1 MANKTRYTKY
11 VEGMQYI
18 HTERQIPGKV
28 STGESVLKK
37 LKKLKGH
44 EFVVAV
50 PIGEADGK

>member
-11 VEGMQYI
+11 VEGMQAI
-18 HTERQIPGKV
+18 QKERKIQGKV

-37 LKKLKGH
+37 LKKLKGQ
-44 EFVVAV
+44 EFVVTV

>member
-11 VEGMQYI
+11 VEGMQAI
-18 HTERQIPGKV
+18 HIERQITGKG
-28 STGESVLKK
+28 STGKSVLKK
-37 LKKLKGH
+37 LKKLKGQ

>member
-11 VEGMQYI
+11 VEGMQNI

>member
-11 VEGMQYI
+11 VEGMQAI
-18 HTERQIPGKV
+18 HKERQIPGKV

-37 LKKLKGH
+37 LKILKGQ
-44 EFVVAV
+44 EFVMTV

>member
-11 VEGMQYI
+11 VERMQAI
-18 HTERQIPGKV
+18 QKEQKISGKV

-37 LKKLKGH
+37 LKKLKGQ
-44 EFVVAV
+44 EFIVTV